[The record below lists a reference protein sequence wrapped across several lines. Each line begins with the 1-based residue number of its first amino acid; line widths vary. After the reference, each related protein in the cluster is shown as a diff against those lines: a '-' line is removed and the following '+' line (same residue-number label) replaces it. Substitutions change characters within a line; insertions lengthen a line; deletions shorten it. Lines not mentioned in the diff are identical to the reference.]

1 MSLTNFEEI
10 TIDITDEEKNIL
22 VPMLIKGF
30 ESRTKENPIKAFD
43 IVQGMNDALL
53 RKDIKIKFTD
63 VRMRKCVN
71 YIRSNSMI
79 PIISTHHG
87 YYVSNDKKEIQAQTD
102 SLLQRAQS
110 IINSAKGLQK
120 FLV

>member
-22 VPMLIKGF
+22 IPLLIKGF
-30 ESRTKENPIKAFD
+30 ESRTKDNPIKACNV
-43 IVQGMNDALL
+43 VQGMNDALEK
-53 RKDIKIKFTD
+53 KDIKIKFTD

-71 YIRSNSMI
+71 YIRSNAMI
-79 PIISTHHG
+79 PLIATHYG
-87 YYVSNDKKEIQAQTD
+87 YYVTTDKKEIQAQTE

>member
-1 MSLTNFEEI
+1 MLMRSMMVGTLVCSA
-10 TIDITDEEKNIL
+10 DILCGIMYVSIVDGSI
-22 VPMLIKGF
+22 VP
-30 ESRTKENPIKAFD
+30 
-43 IVQGMNDALL
+43 
-53 RKDIKIKFTD
+53 
-63 VRMRKCVN
+63 RKCVN